1 MPCRSAEVFPSSKV
15 GVEALRLRP
24 HLGDAML
31 VPWRCGRSFPYGK
44 WKVTVAIFWSMI
56 VGGGGACESWSGWR
70 RYWKAVAGG
79 HLKSP
84 KIHPF
89 IMKPSEAVRS
99 YPSDQYQGSQL
110 HLKNKNTK
118 HGDNE
123 TSHRTLEEVLVS
135 VKGDLYRFVIWK
147 YSVPCES
154 LILIML
160 ISWMLWTSP
169 FTSFVCWAEFP
180 YPKQL
185 FSFWDISWHKEL
197 LLVRWW
203 LFGG

>member
-1 MPCRSAEVFPSSKV
+1 MI
-15 GVEALRLRP
+15 
-24 HLGDAML
+24 
-31 VPWRCGRSFPYGK
+31 SFPCFGGTGTGCQFCI
-44 WKVTVAIFWSMI
+44 VATVSPLHLQPESHW
-56 VGGGGACESWSGWR
+56 CE
-70 RYWKAVAGG
+70 
-79 HLKSP
+79 
-84 KIHPF
+84 
-89 IMKPSEAVRS
+89 KPSEAVRS

-147 YSVPCES
+147 YSVPCET

-203 LFGG
+203 LFGTLATNDSLM